1 MPIALSGT
9 NLIHPGRQHQ
19 EPGRNH
25 DMRKKPCTKHKR
37 HSSMQKMILLLIM
50 VSFSGTAVA
59 TQPLQAV
66 FERFE

>member
-1 MPIALSGT
+1 
-9 NLIHPGRQHQ
+9 
-19 EPGRNH
+19 
-25 DMRKKPCTKHKR
+25 
-37 HSSMQKMILLLIM
+37 MQKMILLLIM